1 MTAVAEEGL
10 LSVRILDSGIEI
22 YLISF
27 ALGMKETVILLWRT
41 GSSQILG
48 HTRRRRVARHV
59 TRRKHTSWT
68 SGRACDRTSRGTG
81 SRERDDYTLSFPA
94 VGG

>member
-1 MTAVAEEGL
+1 MAEGGL
-10 LSVRILDSGIEI
+10 LSARILDSGIEI
-22 YLISF
+22 YLISI
-27 ALGMKETVILLWRT
+27 ALGMKEIVVLLWRT
-41 GSSQILG
+41 GSSQIMG
-48 HTRRRRVARHV
+48 HTWRRRVARHV

-68 SGRACDRTSRGTG
+68 SGRTRDRTSRGTG